1 MELREKLCSLNEEE
15 LYKLVDETQEF
26 ISNVKKDKKEVLE
39 KIEEL
44 RKGSISDQMPNSST
58 P

>member
-44 RKGSISDQMPNSST
+44 CKGSISDQMPNSST